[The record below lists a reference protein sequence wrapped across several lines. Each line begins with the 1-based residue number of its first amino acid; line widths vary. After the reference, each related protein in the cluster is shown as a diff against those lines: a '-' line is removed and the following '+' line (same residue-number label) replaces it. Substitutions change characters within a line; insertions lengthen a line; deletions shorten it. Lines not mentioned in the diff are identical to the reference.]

1 MKTGKVIYILL
12 LGSLVVTSCIDD
24 FLNLKPLDSETEA
37 IFFQNLEQ
45 FQAAAEIFIL
55 IFTHGSPMER
65 KVVQITLMPF
75 VLIMGQI

>member
-37 IFFQNLEQ
+37 IFFQNL
-45 FQAAAEIFIL
+45 IFIL

>member
-37 IFFQNLEQ
+37 I
-45 FQAAAEIFIL
+45 IFIL

>member
-37 IFFQNLEQ
+37 IFFQNNFRLLLI
-45 FQAAAEIFIL
+45 IFIL

>member
-45 FQAAAEIFIL
+45 FQAAADNLHTNIYAWQSNGKK
-55 IFTHGSPMER
+55 GSANKKTR
-65 KVVQITLMPF
+65 K
-75 VLIMGQI
+75 

>member
-37 IFFQNLEQ
+37 IFFSK
-45 FQAAAEIFIL
+45 FGTIS
-55 IFTHGSPMER
+55 GCC
-65 KVVQITLMPF
+65 
-75 VLIMGQI
+75 